1 MTHHAEAYPECSRQ
15 GRIQRGY
22 RFNERAK
29 DKAQNWI
36 KRVGRR
42 MMMFESI
49 IGKEGT
55 RGARE
60 NAKKKFFEVGAK
72 KSARGTG

>member
-29 DKAQNWI
+29 DKAQNRR

-42 MMMFESI
+42 MMMFESMI
-49 IGKEGT
+49 EKEGT
-55 RGARE
+55 RGGRE
-60 NAKKKFFEVGAK
+60 NARKMFEVGAK
-72 KSARGTG
+72 KSARGIG

>member
-15 GRIQRGY
+15 GRIQRVY

-29 DKAQNWI
+29 DKAQNRR

-42 MMMFESI
+42 MMMFESMI
-49 IGKEGT
+49 EEG
-55 RGARE
+55 RNKGRE
-60 NAKKKFFEVGAK
+60 RECKKNV
-72 KSARGTG
+72 

>member
-29 DKAQNWI
+29 DKAQNSR
-36 KRVGRR
+36 KKVGRR
-42 MMMFESI
+42 MMLFESMI
-49 IGKEGT
+49 EKDGT
-55 RGARE
+55 GEEERMQ
-60 NAKKKFFEVGAK
+60 K
-72 KSARGTG
+72 KSLRWVLRRVEEE